1 MSYFH
6 KYVKVRFG
14 IALNFYNQP
23 TGNAEG
29 YWFKAYEPLV
39 PGDMVVVEVRDTFT
53 LATVLDVAPTPVG
66 FTGQVTK
73 AVLSKIN
80 TNAYTHGKKMDEQRK
95 ELKKRMDERVKALQE
110 DAVYEM
116 LAEKDPELK
125 SMLEAYREVQ

>member
-1 MSYFH
+1 M
-6 KYVKVRFG
+6 
-14 IALNFYNQP
+14 
-23 TGNAEG
+23 
-29 YWFKAYEPLV
+29 
-39 PGDMVVVEVRDTFT
+39 
-53 LATVLDVAPTPVG
+53 PVG

-80 TNAYTHGKKMDEQRK
+80 INAYTHGKQMDEQRK

-110 DAVYEM
+110 DALYEM

>member
-1 MSYFH
+1 MSYYH

-14 IALNFYNQP
+14 IALNSYDQP

-53 LATVLDVAPTPVG
+53 LATVLEVAPMPVG

-80 TNAYTHGKKMDEQRK
+80 TNAYITGKKMDEQRK
-95 ELKKRMDERVKALQE
+95 ELKSAWTSGSRHCRKMPSTRCWPRKTR
-110 DAVYEM
+110 
-116 LAEKDPELK
+116 
-125 SMLEAYREVQ
+125 S

>member
-14 IALNFYNQP
+14 IALNSYDQP

-53 LATVLDVAPTPVG
+53 LATVLDVAPMPVG

-80 TNAYTHGKKMDEQRK
+80 TNAYTHGKQMDEQRK

>member
-1 MSYFH
+1 MSNYY

-14 IALNFYNQP
+14 IALDSYKLP

-53 LATVLDVAPTPVG
+53 LATVLDVAPMPVG

-80 TNAYTHGKKMDEQRK
+80 TNAYTHGKQMDEQRK

-110 DAVYEM
+110 DALYEM

>member
-1 MSYFH
+1 MSNYR

-14 IALNFYNQP
+14 IALNSYTLP

-53 LATVLDVAPTPVG
+53 LATVLEVAPMPVG

-110 DAVYEM
+110 DALYEM

>member
-1 MSYFH
+1 MSYYR
-6 KYVKVRFG
+6 KYVRVRFG
-14 IALNFYNQP
+14 ITLNPYVQP
-23 TGNAEG
+23 SENTRS
-29 YWFKAYEPLV
+29 YWFVAYEPLV
-39 PGDMVVVEVRDTFT
+39 PGDRVVVEAQDTFT
-53 LATVLDVAPTPVG
+53 LATVLEIAPMPVG

-80 TNAYTHGKKMDEQRK
+80 INAYTHGKQMDEQRK

-110 DAVYEM
+110 DALYVM

>member
-1 MSYFH
+1 MGNYH
-6 KYVKVRFG
+6 KFVKVRFG
-14 IALNFYNQP
+14 IALNSYTLP

-53 LATVLDVAPTPVG
+53 LATVLDVAPMPVG

-80 TNAYTHGKKMDEQRK
+80 TNAYTHGKQMDEQRK

-110 DAVYEM
+110 DALYEM